1 MNKPKCKARREDG
14 QRCAA
19 FAAKGSEFCF
29 WHNPANRKAVAEAGR
44 TGGSRGKLA
53 TLPAENPDLPCA
65 TPQQAL
71 QTVQTLLNAVAKG
84 GIDPR
89 IANAAGTL
97 LNTWRALYELSK
109 AETQAAQDQRG
120 ADFEEEAWSSVA
132 NWLRSLAQQTGL
144 GDVLQLAEHLEKQ
157 VKTDNLTQDR
167 QRA

>member
-1 MNKPKCKARREDG
+1 MNKKPKCKASREDG

-71 QTVQTLLNAVAKG
+71 EAVQTLLNAVAKG

-89 IANAAGTL
+89 VANAAGTL
-97 LNTWRALYELSK
+97 LNTWRALYELAR
-109 AETQAAQDQRG
+109 AEAAAQQDAGTEHG
-120 ADFEEEAWSSVA
+120 ADFGDWSSVA

-144 GDVLQLAEHLEKQ
+144 GDVLQLAAHLEA
-157 VKTDNLTQDR
+157 TAPADR